1 MTILRSTV
9 NINDYDYYDGY
20 ENDEDNDYNEDDND
34 NVDNRDY
41 YIRKKEIK
49 VKTTSQMRLK
59 ANLKKYKNL
68 QKNKTN

>member
-20 ENDEDNDYNEDDND
+20 ENDEDNDYNENDND

-41 YIRKKEIK
+41 YIRKKRNQ
-49 VKTTSQMRLK
+49 SQ
-59 ANLKKYKNL
+59 N
-68 QKNKTN
+68 NKLNEVESETEKI